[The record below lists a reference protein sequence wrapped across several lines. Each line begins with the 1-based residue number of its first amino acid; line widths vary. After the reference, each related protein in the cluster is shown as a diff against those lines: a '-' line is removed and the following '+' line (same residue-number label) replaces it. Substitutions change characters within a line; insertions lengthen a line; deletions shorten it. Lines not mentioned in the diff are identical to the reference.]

1 MEAEDDT
8 EKDNVTEK
16 QDRSP
21 VNGVE
26 EKSDSMSSSYSEIS
40 VSESSGQGL
49 VDNDKVLWGSEM
61 AHF

>member
-16 QDRSP
+16 QERAP
-21 VNGVE
+21 VSGAE

-49 VDNDKVLWGSEM
+49 IEQDKV
-61 AHF
+61 

>member
-16 QDRSP
+16 QERAP

-49 VDNDKVLWGSEM
+49 VDNDKVL
-61 AHF
+61 

>member
-16 QDRSP
+16 QDQGP

-49 VDNDKVLWGSEM
+49 VDNDKVL
-61 AHF
+61 

>member
-16 QDRSP
+16 QERAP

>member
-21 VNGVE
+21 VSGVE